1 MPWVGVNGYDMTPL
15 RALGKKMRGIRR
27 RLLLVVVDVDCFG
40 AFLEV
45 ADAVLDAFERCD
57 GDDALDA
64 VGEDA
69 DTEEYAEDGAYT
81 GRVAQG
87 EEAEDKA
94 AQAKQCHKP
103 PAVVAG
109 TLVVERQHRQG
120 DAFEHNPN
128 GEDDDKALGSYEAV
142 AYEKDSDDN
151 LEHCQERGG
160 TCIGQILLSFQP
172 EQKAKHAC
180 EQYEKAYDGG
190 HSDEAFAGI
199 EDAYHAQHYEQ
210 QGGNDKVEV
219 DFFHISLNIKTV

>member
-1 MPWVGVNGYDMTPL
+1 METRQRL
-15 RALGKKMRGIRR
+15 
-27 RLLLVVVDVDCFG
+27 LLLVVDVDGFL
-40 AFLEV
+40 AFLQFLQLF
-45 ADAVLDAFERCD
+45 LDASQRCD

-69 DTEEYAEDGAYT
+69 DTEEYAEDGAYA

-87 EEAEDKA
+87 EEAKDKA
-94 AQAKQCHKP
+94 AQAKQCHQP
-103 PAVVAG
+103 PAVIAG
-109 TLVVERQHRQG
+109 TLVVERQHSQG

-128 GEDDDKALGSYEAV
+128 GEDDDKAFCSYEAV

-160 TCIGQILLSFQP
+160 TCIGQILLSFQS

-219 DFFHISLNIKTV
+219 DFFHIV